1 MAVDMFL
8 KLGDI
13 KGESQAVGHTDEIEV
28 LSWSWGCSQTGTTH
42 SGTGGGTG
50 TASVQDLTISKY
62 VDKSSP
68 TIVQSCCQGV
78 HMPEAVL
85 TLRKAGGNDPVEYLK
100 ITLKEVLISR
110 HSVGS
115 GGGDQIAENVTLNF
129 AQFCVEYQPQDN
141 NGAKK
146 GGVVTGKWNIPKNTA
161 NCDSGPGASPS
172 ASSSSSS
179 RSSSSPRP

>member
-1 MAVDMFL
+1 MFL

-13 KGESQAVGHTDEIEV
+13 KGESLAEGHKEEMEV
-28 LSWSWGCSQTGTTH
+28 LSWSWGCAQTGTTH

-68 TIVQSCCQGV
+68 ALAQSCCQGV

-85 TLRKAGGNDPVEYLK
+85 TLRKAGGKEPVEYLK

-110 HSVGS
+110 YSVGTS
-115 GGGDQIAENVTLNF
+115 GGDLVAETVGLNF
-129 AQFCVEYQPQDN
+129 AEYMVEYQPQDN
-141 NGAKK
+141 TGAKK
-146 GGVVTGKWNIPKNTA
+146 GGVVSGKWNIPKNTA
-161 NCDSGPGASPS
+161 
-172 ASSSSSS
+172 
-179 RSSSSPRP
+179 

>member
-13 KGESQAVGHTDEIEV
+13 KGESQAAGHTEEIEV

-50 TASVQDLTISKY
+50 TASVQDLSISKY

-85 TLRKAGGNDPVEYLK
+85 TLRKAGGNEPVEYLK
-100 ITLKEVLISR
+100 ITLKEVLVSS
-110 HSVGS
+110 HSLGS
-115 GGGDQIAENVTLNF
+115 GGGDQVAENITLNF
-129 AQFCVEYQPQDN
+129 AQFNMEYQPQDN
-141 NGAKK
+141 TGAKK
-146 GGVVTGKWNIPKNTA
+146 GGAVTGKWNIPQKTA
-161 NCDSGPGASPS
+161 ECDTGT
-172 ASSSSSS
+172 SSSSNSNS
-179 RSSSSPRP
+179 NSSSNSNTNT

>member
-13 KGESQAVGHTDEIEV
+13 KGESLAEGHTEEIEV
-28 LSWSWGCSQTGTTH
+28 LSWSWGCAQTGTTH

-50 TASVQDLTISKY
+50 TAAVQDISISKF

-85 TLRKAGGNDPVEYLK
+85 TLRKAGGNEPVEYLK
-100 ITLKEVLISR
+100 ITLKEVLISS
-110 HSVGS
+110 HSMGLS
-115 GGGDQIAENVTLNF
+115 GGDQVAETISLNF
-129 AQFCVEYQPQDN
+129 AQFNMEYQPQDN
-141 NGAKK
+141 TGAKK
-146 GGVVTGKWNIPKNTA
+146 GGVVTGKWHIPKNK
-161 NCDSGPGASPS
+161 SE
-172 ASSSSSS
+172 
-179 RSSSSPRP
+179 

>member
-13 KGESQAVGHTDEIEV
+13 KGESQAVGHTDEIQI

-50 TASVQDLTISKY
+50 TASVQDLTITKY

-68 TIVQSCCQGV
+68 TIVQFCCQGV
-78 HMPEAVL
+78 HMPQAVL
-85 TLRKAGGNDPVEYLK
+85 TLRKAGGKNPVEYLK
-100 ITLKEVLISR
+100 ITLNEVLVSR

-115 GGGDQIAENVTLNF
+115 SGGDQVSETVTLNF
-129 AQFCVEYQPQDN
+129 AQFNMEYQPQDN

-146 GGVVTGKWNIPKNTA
+146 GGVVSGKWNIPKNTA
-161 NCDSGPGASPS
+161 SCDSGPAAGAS

-179 RSSSSPRP
+179 RS